1 MEMKQKPKVVV
12 IKVAQQPCDP
22 NSTAAHEVYQ
32 EVAERVF
39 RNCEPNDDDC
49 IVPEKTGTGS

>member
-1 MEMKQKPKVVV
+1 MKQKPKVVV

-39 RNCEPNDDDC
+39 RNCESNDDDC